1 MSLLLAAGSSGPNK
15 TQSLAFTLDGVAVSL
30 NGVLQHSQGLAFT
43 LDSVSAAVSG
53 TLQHGQSLTAQLD
66 GVTVAAA
73 QVARRAQSLTAT
85 LADITAAAAQA
96 VRHDEA
102 MAFTLAG
109 VVVSVAQSVAS
120 LVTKVTGV
128 SCMYV
133 PGIVPAD
140 INALPGFIGE
150 ELNKIRNALDI
161 LAAGHIDKTYVA
173 PSKPRDGDFRLA
185 DGTSW
190 NPGSG
195 AGFYGYNGGTWS
207 KW

>member
-1 MSLLLAAGSSGPNK
+1 MSLLLAAGSGGANK
-15 TQSLAFTLDGVAVSL
+15 TQSLAFTLDGVAVGV
-30 NGVLQHSQGLAFT
+30 NEVLQHGQTAAFT
-43 LDSVSAAVSG
+43 LDSVLVSVNG
-53 TLQHGQSLTAQLD
+53 TLQHGQALTAQLD
-66 GVTVAAA
+66 GVTVTAA
-73 QVARRAQSLTAT
+73 QVARRAQALAVT
-85 LADITAAAAQA
+85 LDSVTVAAAQ
-96 VRHDEA
+96 VNRHNETI
-102 MAFTLAG
+102 AFALAD
-109 VVVSVAQSVAS
+109 VVVSVSQSVAA
-120 LVTKVTGV
+120 LVTKVKGI
-128 SCMYV
+128 SYMYV

>member
-1 MSLLLAAGSSGPNK
+1 MSLLLAAGSGGTNK
-15 TQSLAFTLDGVAVSL
+15 TQSLAFTLDGVAVGV
-30 NGVLQHSQGLAFT
+30 NEVLQHGQTAAFT
-43 LDSVSAAVSG
+43 LDSVLVSVNG
-53 TLQHGQSLTAQLD
+53 TLQHGQALTAQLD
-66 GVTVAAA
+66 GVTVTAA
-73 QVARRAQSLTAT
+73 QVARRAQALAVT
-85 LADITAAAAQA
+85 LDSVTVAAAQ
-96 VRHDEA
+96 VNRHNETI
-102 MAFTLAG
+102 AFTLAG

-120 LVTKVTGV
+120 LVTKITGV
-128 SCMYV
+128 SYMYV

-140 INALPGFIGE
+140 ISALPGFIGE

>member
-1 MSLLLAAGSSGPNK
+1 MSLLLAAGSGGTNK
-15 TQSLAFTLDGVAVSL
+15 TQSVAFTLGGVAVSV
-30 NGVLQHSQGLAFT
+30 NEVLQHGQIAAFT
-43 LDSVSAAVSG
+43 LDSVLVGVNG
-53 TLQHGQSLTAQLD
+53 TLQHGQALTAQLD
-66 GVTVAAA
+66 GVTVTAA
-73 QVARRAQSLTAT
+73 QVARRAQALAVT
-85 LADITAAAAQA
+85 LADITAAASQ
-96 VRHDEA
+96 VSKHNE
-102 MAFTLAG
+102 TLAFALAD
-109 VVVSVAQSVAS
+109 VVASVAQSVAS
-120 LVTKVTGV
+120 IVTKITGV
-128 SCMYV
+128 SYMYV

-140 INALPGFIGE
+140 ISALPGFIGE

-195 AGFYGYNGGTWS
+195 AGFYGYNGGAWS